1 MRIRLKG
8 INSITKRLA
17 DGTQRTYWYAWKG
30 GPPLS
35 GEPGTP
41 EFIRSYNEAIV
52 RKVIPPRGTLLS
64 LLQAYQ
70 ASSEFGGLAE
80 VTRKSYVWYIE
91 RIEKQFGDYPLSGL
105 TDRRTRGIFMEWR
118 DRVAVS
124 SGRRLADYS
133 WSVLA
138 RVLSWGLDRGL
149 VLANPCTRGG
159 RLHRATRRDNVWTN
173 ADEAQFL
180 ERAPLH
186 LHLPLLL
193 ALWTGQRQGDLVRL
207 SWSAYD
213 GRYIRLK
220 QSKTGARVIIPVASQ
235 LKAALDATP
244 KRSTLILTNHLG
256 RVWPPRA
263 FGSSWLRACKRAGIT
278 GLTFNDLRG
287 TAVTRLAIAGCTEAE
302 IATITGHSLR
312 DVRSIL
318 DAHYLHRDP
327 ALAESAI
334 AKLETRTKN
343 SQLTSQ
349 LAEVVTTKA
358 EKNRGG

>member
-1 MRIRLKG
+1 MAPSSISAKQSRKAMQWTNGSRNMRVRLKG
-8 INSITKRLA
+8 INPVRKRLA
-17 DGTQRTYWYAWKG
+17 DGTWKTYWYAWKG
-30 GPPLS
+30 GPSLR

-41 EFIRSYNEAIV
+41 EFIRSYNEAIS

-80 VTRKSYVWYIE
+80 ATRKSYVWYIK

-159 RLHRATRRDNVWTN
+159 RLHRATRRDNIWR
-173 ADEAQFL
+173 AEDEAAFL
-180 ERAPLH
+180 AAAAPH
-186 LHLPLLL
+186 LHLPLVL
-193 ALWTGQRQGDLVRL
+193 ALWTGQRQGDLLRL
-207 SWSAYD
+207 PWSAYD
-213 GRYIRLK
+213 GKHIRLR
-220 QSKTGARVIIPVASQ
+220 QSKTGARVVIPVGAP

-244 KRSTLILTNHLG
+244 KVCPIILTRADG
-256 RVWPPRA
+256 RPWTGQA
-263 FGSSWLRACKRAGIT
+263 FRSAWLRICKAAGVS
-278 GLTFNDLRG
+278 GVTFHDLRG
-287 TAVTRLAIAGCTEAE
+287 TAVTRL
-302 IATITGHSLR
+302 
-312 DVRSIL
+312 
-318 DAHYLHRDP
+318 
-327 ALAESAI
+327 
-334 AKLETRTKN
+334 
-343 SQLTSQ
+343 
-349 LAEVVTTKA
+349 
-358 EKNRGG
+358 